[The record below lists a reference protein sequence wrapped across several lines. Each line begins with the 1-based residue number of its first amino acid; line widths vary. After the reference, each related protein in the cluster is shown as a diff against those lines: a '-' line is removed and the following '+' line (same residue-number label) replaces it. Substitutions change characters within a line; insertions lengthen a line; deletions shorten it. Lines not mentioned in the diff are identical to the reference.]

1 MEYDEIEKSEKMK
14 QRKRKI
20 QEYIE
25 NKEYVPM
32 KRKNICALLDVPK
45 EDRGDFEEI
54 IAQLLEEGKIVETKK
69 GKLISPKT
77 LGVEV
82 GIFLAHSRGYGF
94 IEREK
99 GEDIFVPA
107 SKVNGAMHRDRVL
120 YHINKK
126 SSSIRKSEGE
136 VVGIL
141 KRENEKIV
149 GTFQRVHDFGFV
161 VPDDKKLTKD
171 IFIPEK
177 SNMGA
182 VTGHKVVVEIRK
194 YGDEERKA
202 EGIVTE
208 ILGHVNDPG
217 VDILSIIKQYDLPV
231 DFPDDVYK
239 QIKKL
244 NMEVLP
250 EEREGREDFRDW
262 KTVTI
267 DGEDAKDLDDA
278 VSLEMLSNGNFQ
290 LGVHIADVS
299 HYVKENT
306 ALDKEAY
313 QRGTSVYLVDRVIPM
328 LPHKLS
334 NGICSLNP
342 NEDRL
347 TLSCI
352 MEINHKGMVI
362 NHRIVKSVI
371 HSDRRM
377 TYTAVR
383 EILEDKTPSLLQ
395 EYADFIEMLENMNR
409 LRILL
414 GEKRKKRGSVNFDL
428 PESKIILDE
437 NGVPIEIKPYDRN
450 IATNL
455 IEEFMLICNET
466 VAEDFFWQEAPFLFR
481 NHEVPDGEKIQKME
495 EFIRNF
501 GYRMKGNKEEL
512 HPKSIQQLLLHV
524 EGTEEERIITKI
536 VLRSMKQARYMA
548 ENGGHFGLAAK
559 YYCHFTSP
567 IRRYPDLE
575 IHRIIKLILD
585 GNLTDKKRKSLKRNM
600 PDIAKQCSTRERTAE
615 EAERETDNLKKA
627 QYMLDKIGMEYDGII
642 SGLTSWGIYV
652 ELPNTIEGMVSLQSL
667 EDDFYSYDDENM
679 VVYGEHSNKKYKLGQ
694 KVKVIVT
701 KVDMEMKKIDFSFYE
716 EE

>member
-1 MEYDEIEKSEKMK
+1 M
-14 QRKRKI
+14 
-20 QEYIE
+20 
-25 NKEYVPM
+25 
-32 KRKNICALLDVPK
+32 
-45 EDRGDFEEI
+45 DF
-54 IAQLLEEGKIVETKK
+54 T
-69 GKLISPKT
+69 
-77 LGVEV
+77 
-82 GIFLAHSRGYGF
+82 
-94 IEREK
+94 
-99 GEDIFVPA
+99 
-107 SKVNGAMHRDRVL
+107 
-120 YHINKK
+120 
-126 SSSIRKSEGE
+126 
-136 VVGIL
+136 
-141 KRENEKIV
+141 
-149 GTFQRVHDFGFV
+149 
-161 VPDDKKLTKD
+161 
-171 IFIPEK
+171 
-177 SNMGA
+177 
-182 VTGHKVVVEIRK
+182 
-194 YGDEERKA
+194 
-202 EGIVTE
+202 
-208 ILGHVNDPG
+208 
-217 VDILSIIKQYDLPV
+217 
-231 DFPDDVYK
+231 DDVYK
-239 QIKKL
+239 KIKKL

-328 LPHKLS
+328 LPYKLS